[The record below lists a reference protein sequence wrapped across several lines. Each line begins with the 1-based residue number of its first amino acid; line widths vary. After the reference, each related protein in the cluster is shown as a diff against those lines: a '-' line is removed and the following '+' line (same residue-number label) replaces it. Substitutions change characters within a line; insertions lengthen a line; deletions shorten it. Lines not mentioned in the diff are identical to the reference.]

1 MRIWGKF
8 YPFPG
13 IQEGERG
20 KIQEA
25 RLEVYL
31 NSFRNAVSIKFQIPN
46 QKVVSIK
53 IYDIISGKVVKSF
66 DFATYYFLLATSVVW
81 DGRYYFGRRLPSGVY
96 FIRLESGEFKIIE
109 KMVLLR

>member
-8 YPFPG
+8 YPHTR
-13 IQEGERG
+13 IQEGEIG
-20 KIQEA
+20 EA
-25 RLEVYL
+25 RLEVYP
-31 NSFRNAVSIKFQIPN
+31 NPFRNAVSIKFQIPN

-53 IYDIISGKVVKSF
+53 IYGISGRVVKSF

-81 DGRYYFGRRLPSGVY
+81 DGRDDFGRRLPSGVY